1 MPAMM
6 FAVPMM
12 VVVSVIV
19 ILVAMPAVRRPSP
32 EPSAPAFSM

>member
-1 MPAMM
+1 MPAMS
-6 FAVPMM
+6 MM

-19 ILVAMPAVRRPSP
+19 ILVAMPAVRRAPP